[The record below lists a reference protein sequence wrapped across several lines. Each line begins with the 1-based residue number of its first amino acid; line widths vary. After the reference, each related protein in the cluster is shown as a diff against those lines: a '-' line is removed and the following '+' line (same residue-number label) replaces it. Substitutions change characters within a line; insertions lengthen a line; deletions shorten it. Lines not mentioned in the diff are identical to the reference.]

1 MANYRSKSSRKTRA
15 RGVSRKRATR
25 GTRRATHSR
34 RTHRHRRHL
43 QSGGWGQA
51 QPVTTN

>member
-1 MANYRSKSSRKTRA
+1 MANYRGKSSRKTRA

-25 GTRRATHSR
+25 GTRRVRGASHSR

-43 QSGGWGQA
+43 QSGG
-51 QPVTTN
+51 

>member
-1 MANYRSKSSRKTRA
+1 MANYRSKSSRKT

-43 QSGGWGQA
+43 QSGGWGQV
-51 QPVTTN
+51 QPTTTN